1 MTDTFMPPFA
11 PSFGLS
17 RQVTPRVLTAQF
29 GDGYRQ
35 EAGDGLNAIPRSASL
50 QWNTLSASEA
60 DDIENFFVTQK
71 GYVAFL
77 WTDPREASPR
87 LWKCPTWSRVSPN
100 GRLDSI
106 SATFE
111 QVFDL

>member
-1 MTDTFMPPFA
+1 MTDTFTPPFA

-17 RQVTPRVLTAQF
+17 RQVTPRVLSAGF

-35 EAGDGLNAIPRSASL
+35 DAGDGLNAIPRSLSL
-50 QWNTLSASEA
+50 QWNMLSSDEA
-60 DDIENFFVTQK
+60 DAIEGFFIAEK
-71 GYVAFL
+71 GYLAFF

-87 LWKCPTWSRVSPN
+87 LWKCPTWSRTSPS
-100 GRLDSI
+100 GRVDSI